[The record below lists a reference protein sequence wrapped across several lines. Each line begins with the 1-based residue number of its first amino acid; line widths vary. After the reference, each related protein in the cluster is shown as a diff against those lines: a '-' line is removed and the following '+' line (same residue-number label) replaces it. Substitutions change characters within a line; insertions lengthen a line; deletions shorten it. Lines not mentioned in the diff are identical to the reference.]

1 MSVFIQKDPS
11 LQTSDLLSSLGI
23 ELERVRYA
31 HDLVLVS
38 NSGEEVATSARLFG
52 LWSPLVRVLA
62 PEGGRILLPD
72 FPFSALT
79 RLPTLLIPGWAE
91 EVLTKEEVQVLKA
104 LDIPIIDPTGN
115 SVTAEVKLEPV
126 EAPEMSYHEPQVEI
140 KEESSNFRRPAKT
153 HQPAADQPASREV
166 QIGRIR
172 TGIAKIEKVEP
183 GRRSKSQQLSLKVL
197 TNYLQELMAQ
207 EGVTDENSKG
217 NILENANSAHAQESQ
232 NVTFLSCE
240 HCTTKF
246 PDRRSLNMHK
256 ENDCKSKNGVSENG
270 KNTVIKSF
278 NTDDAMA
285 KKVEVPMKPKSLL
298 KDCDLC
304 QMKFLNDRSLM
315 MHKKTEH

>member
-1 MSVFIQKDPS
+1 MLGALIGRMSVFIQKDPS
-11 LQTSDLLSSLGI
+11 LQSSDMLASLGL

-38 NSGEEVATSARLFG
+38 KSGEEVATSARLLG

-62 PEGGRILLPD
+62 SDGGRILLPD

-79 RLPTLLIPGWAE
+79 RLPTLLIPGWTE

-104 LDIPIIDPTGN
+104 LDIPITEPTIN
-115 SVTAEVKLEPV
+115 STTEVKLEPV
-126 EAPEMSYHEPQVEI
+126 EQAEMSYHEPQVEI
-140 KEESSNFRRPAKT
+140 KEETNFRRPAKI
-153 HQPAADQPASREV
+153 HQTDQPASREV

-172 TGIAKIEKVEP
+172 TGIAKIEKIQA

-197 TNYLQELMAQ
+197 SNYLQELMAQ
-207 EGVTDENSKG
+207 DGVSTAENSKKEEVKE
-217 NILENANSAHAQESQ
+217 NILESQ
-232 NVTFLSCE
+232 NVTFLNCE

-246 PDRRSLNMHK
+246 LDRRSLNIHQ
-256 ENDCKSKNGVSENG
+256 ENDCTNKNDVSENG
-270 KNTVIKSF
+270 KSF
-278 NTDDAMA
+278 NTNEEEMA
-285 KKVEVPMKPKSLL
+285 KKVEIPVKPKSLL

>member
-11 LQTSDLLSSLGI
+11 LQSSDMLASLGL

-38 NSGEEVATSARLFG
+38 KSGEEVATSARLLG

-62 PEGGRILLPD
+62 SDGGRILLPD

-79 RLPTLLIPGWAE
+79 RLPTLLIPGWTE

-104 LDIPIIDPTGN
+104 LDIPITDPNIN
-115 SVTAEVKLEPV
+115 STTEVKLEPV
-126 EAPEMSYHEPQVEI
+126 EQAEMSYQEPQVEI
-140 KEESSNFRRPAKT
+140 KEETNFRRPAKI
-153 HQPAADQPASREV
+153 HQTDQPASREV

-172 TGIAKIEKVEP
+172 TGIAKIEKIQA

-197 TNYLQELMAQ
+197 SNYLQELMAQ
-207 EGVTDENSKG
+207 EGVSMVENSKEEEVKE
-217 NILENANSAHAQESQ
+217 NILESQ
-232 NVTFLSCE
+232 NI
-240 HCTTKF
+240 K
-246 PDRRSLNMHK
+246 NK
-256 ENDCKSKNGVSENG
+256 NDISENG
-270 KNTVIKSF
+270 REASVTSF
-278 NTDDAMA
+278 DANEATA
-285 KKVEVPMKPKSLL
+285 KIPGPEIPMKPKSLL